1 MDKLKYGLL
10 QHSSL
15 NIGDEIQSLA
25 ARRFMPRV
33 DCMIYR
39 GHLRLPNG
47 IDGDVK
53 VIVNGYFNHSPD
65 MWPPADNIIP
75 LIISFHING
84 EKMLDEKKTEY
95 FKQHEPIGCRD
106 YATLR
111 KLERRGVKAYF
122 SGCVTLT
129 LKRDPSIERDDT
141 TVFCDPFGYDL
152 EERYYE
158 PGDSLYQDYMSRLFG
173 SQLDATRCVH
183 VTHKSATRDPDAR
196 FTEAMGF
203 LELYQR
209 AKLVVTSRIHC
220 ALPCLAFG
228 TPVLFI
234 EHKRKRELKY
244 PILYP
249 LVRPLLK
256 VFTDQS
262 DERFGGITD
271 LMHRHRLT
279 DLLSG
284 RTELDMSAIVSNPV
298 DISDIRASLEEKCA
312 QFING

>member
-1 MDKLKYGLL
+1 VNQIKYGLL

-25 ARRFMPRV
+25 ARQFMPRV

-39 GHLRLPNG
+39 GQLRLPNG

-53 VIVNGYFNHSPD
+53 VIVNGWFNHSPD
-65 MWPPADNIIP
+65 MWPPADNIVP

-84 EKMLDEKKTEY
+84 ENMLNEKKTEY
-95 FKQHEPIGCRD
+95 FKQYEPIGCRD
-106 YATLR
+106 YSTLR
-111 KLERRGVKAYF
+111 KLKRCGVNAYY
-122 SGCVTLT
+122 SGCLTLT
-129 LKRDPSIERDDT
+129 LKRDPSIERSDT

-152 EERYYE
+152 EGRYYQ
-158 PGDSLYQDYMSRLFG
+158 PGDSLHQDYMNRLFG
-173 SQLDATRCVH
+173 SKLDVTRCVH
-183 VTHKSATRDPDAR
+183 VTHRAETGNNDTRSAKAK
-196 FTEAMGF
+196 GL

-220 ALPCLAFG
+220 AVPCLAFG

-234 EHKRKRELKY
+234 EHKRKRELKH

-249 LVRPLLK
+249 LARPLLK
-256 VFTDQS
+256 VFSDQS
-262 DERFGGITD
+262 DERFRGITD
-271 LMHRHRLT
+271 LMNRHRLT
-279 DLLSG
+279 DLLS
-284 RTELDMSAIVSNPV
+284 RRAELDISAIVSNPV
-298 DISDIRASLEEKCA
+298 DISDIRASLEEKCT